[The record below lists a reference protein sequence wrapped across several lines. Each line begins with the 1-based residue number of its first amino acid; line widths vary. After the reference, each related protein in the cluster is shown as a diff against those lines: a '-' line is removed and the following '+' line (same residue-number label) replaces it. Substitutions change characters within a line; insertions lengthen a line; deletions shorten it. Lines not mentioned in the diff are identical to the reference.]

1 MISILFDYLSGD
13 HIEHSTGG
21 TDNDLLRLGLES
33 LDFDFHVVA
42 TNTSVTG
49 SAHVVTKG
57 EHDLKLPFII
67 SVFDQ

>member
-1 MISILFDYLSGD
+1 MIRIFIEYLSGD

-49 SAHVVTKG
+49 GAHVVTKG
-57 EHDLKLPFII
+57 ENDLKLSSMIPYLY
-67 SVFDQ
+67 

>member
-1 MISILFDYLSGD
+1 MMPIFIEYLSGD

-49 SAHVVTKG
+49 GTHVVTKG
-57 EHDLKLPFII
+57 ENDLKVSSMIPDLN
-67 SVFDQ
+67 